1 MNKNT
6 NIVCYSLFDD
16 EDLTSYS
23 CKNATIVDNA
33 IDENIHQDINNC
45 NEEQTIH
52 QFKEWEDKSH
62 LKGYKQN
69 KRCSKCGRPIPDKN
83 KKGISQGKSKWVI
96 IATIAFVI
104 LGIALIVI
112 GFGVTY
118 GWLSVLQW
126 FGSRWAIYIYIII
139 GLLVF
144 LFAFVIFKQKIGED

>member
-1 MNKNT
+1 MKN
-6 NIVCYSLFDD
+6 
-16 EDLTSYS
+16 
-23 CKNATIVDNA
+23 
-33 IDENIHQDINNC
+33 
-45 NEEQTIH
+45 
-52 QFKEWEDKSH
+52 
-62 LKGYKQN
+62 
-69 KRCSKCGRPIPDKN
+69 KN
-83 KKGISQGKSKWVI
+83 KKGILQGKSKWI
-96 IATIAFVI
+96 IISTIAFVI

>member
-1 MNKNT
+1 MKN
-6 NIVCYSLFDD
+6 
-16 EDLTSYS
+16 
-23 CKNATIVDNA
+23 
-33 IDENIHQDINNC
+33 
-45 NEEQTIH
+45 
-52 QFKEWEDKSH
+52 
-62 LKGYKQN
+62 
-69 KRCSKCGRPIPDKN
+69 KN
-83 KKGISQGKSKWVI
+83 KKGILQGKSKWLI
-96 IATIAFVI
+96 ISTIAFVI

>member
-1 MNKNT
+1 MKN
-6 NIVCYSLFDD
+6 
-16 EDLTSYS
+16 
-23 CKNATIVDNA
+23 
-33 IDENIHQDINNC
+33 
-45 NEEQTIH
+45 
-52 QFKEWEDKSH
+52 
-62 LKGYKQN
+62 
-69 KRCSKCGRPIPDKN
+69 KN
-83 KKGISQGKSKWVI
+83 KKGMSQGKSKWVI
-96 IATIAFVI
+96 ISTIAFVI

>member
-1 MNKNT
+1 MKN
-6 NIVCYSLFDD
+6 
-16 EDLTSYS
+16 
-23 CKNATIVDNA
+23 
-33 IDENIHQDINNC
+33 
-45 NEEQTIH
+45 
-52 QFKEWEDKSH
+52 
-62 LKGYKQN
+62 
-69 KRCSKCGRPIPDKN
+69 KN
-83 KKGISQGKSKWVI
+83 KKGILQGKSKWLI
-96 IATIAFVI
+96 ISTIAFII

>member
-1 MNKNT
+1 MKN
-6 NIVCYSLFDD
+6 
-16 EDLTSYS
+16 
-23 CKNATIVDNA
+23 
-33 IDENIHQDINNC
+33 
-45 NEEQTIH
+45 
-52 QFKEWEDKSH
+52 
-62 LKGYKQN
+62 
-69 KRCSKCGRPIPDKN
+69 RN
-83 KKGISQGKSKWVI
+83 KKGILQGKSKSVI
-96 IATIAFVI
+96 ISTIAFVI

>member
-1 MNKNT
+1 MKN
-6 NIVCYSLFDD
+6 
-16 EDLTSYS
+16 
-23 CKNATIVDNA
+23 
-33 IDENIHQDINNC
+33 
-45 NEEQTIH
+45 
-52 QFKEWEDKSH
+52 
-62 LKGYKQN
+62 
-69 KRCSKCGRPIPDKN
+69 KN

-96 IATIAFVI
+96 ISTIAFVI

>member
-1 MNKNT
+1 MKN
-6 NIVCYSLFDD
+6 
-16 EDLTSYS
+16 
-23 CKNATIVDNA
+23 
-33 IDENIHQDINNC
+33 
-45 NEEQTIH
+45 
-52 QFKEWEDKSH
+52 
-62 LKGYKQN
+62 
-69 KRCSKCGRPIPDKN
+69 KN
-83 KKGISQGKSKWVI
+83 KKGISQGKSKWI
-96 IATIAFVI
+96 IISTIAFVI

>member
-1 MNKNT
+1 MKN
-6 NIVCYSLFDD
+6 
-16 EDLTSYS
+16 
-23 CKNATIVDNA
+23 
-33 IDENIHQDINNC
+33 
-45 NEEQTIH
+45 
-52 QFKEWEDKSH
+52 
-62 LKGYKQN
+62 
-69 KRCSKCGRPIPDKN
+69 KN
-83 KKGISQGKSKWVI
+83 KKGILQGKSKWVI
-96 IATIAFVI
+96 ISTIAFVI